1 MSKRRQKIINT
12 TWFRILTILFALE
25 LIAIAINFFYAPIN
39 VAAGGA
45 TGISILLDAAFGLDR
60 ALTVLVINLMMI
72 VLAAFFLEAKV
83 VKNIAF
89 GSLAL
94 PVLLKYTPSFQVVDD
109 SLMAV
114 TIGGAVFATGVAILY
129 RFDASAGGTTV
140 PPMILKKY
148 FNINTAYSLLF
159 IDMSITFFNFF
170 VAGTNA
176 FFLAGFSLVITSM
189 VMRRIETGLDLKQQ
203 VTIMSNDFG
212 HEIREALLSE
222 GQSLTIFDVRGGY
235 TDNDREMLSV
245 LVDSQDYGRL
255 IRLIRNIDEEAFVV
269 TTNVTESHGGTM
281 RLSSLK

>member
-1 MSKRRQKIINT
+1 MRKRRQKLINA
-12 TWFRILTILFALE
+12 TWFRTLVILFALE

-45 TGISILLDAAFGLDR
+45 TGVSILLNAAFGFDR
-60 ALTVLVINLMMI
+60 ALTVLIINLLMI
-72 VLAAFFLEAKV
+72 ALAACFLEARV

-89 GSLAL
+89 GSLSL
-94 PVLLKYTPSFQVVDD
+94 PILMHYTPSFQVVDD

-114 TIGGAVFATGVAILY
+114 IIGGAVFATGVAMLY
-129 RFDASAGGTTV
+129 RLDASAGGTTV

-148 FNINTAYSLLF
+148 FNINTAYSLLA
-159 IDMSITFFNFF
+159 IDMLITVFNLF

-203 VTIMSNDFG
+203 VTIMSNDYG
-212 HEIREALLSE
+212 QAIREALLAE
-222 GQSLTIFDVRGGY
+222 EQSLTIFDVRGGY
-235 TDNDREMLSV
+235 TDNNREMLMV
-245 LVDSQDYGRL
+245 LVDSQDYGHL
-255 IRLIRNIDEEAFVV
+255 IRIIRDIDDEAFVV

-281 RLSSLK
+281 RLGS